1 MNLKEQVMDVRETQ
15 AYWKG
20 VVAGVIGSAVFFS
33 ALITLIYYMVQI
45 VQAVK
50 LSRLS
55 NRRSKLTAA
64 GNAWAQGKSKVLLEK

>member
-33 ALITLIYYMVQI
+33 ALITLIYSSTSSVF
-45 VQAVK
+45 
-50 LSRLS
+50 
-55 NRRSKLTAA
+55 
-64 GNAWAQGKSKVLLEK
+64 LLPTQR

>member
-33 ALITLIYYMVQI
+33 ALITLIYYMVQ
-45 VQAVK
+45 

-64 GNAWAQGKSKVLLEK
+64 GNAWAQGESKVLLEK